1 MFWKLKIKCVV
12 LFVKFYVFIVCFIKV
27 VGLLIKDNG
36 LRKLLIL
43 IFVRN
48 EVKCIVL
55 DEFLWELLDI
65 GIII

>member
-1 MFWKLKIKCVV
+1 M
-12 LFVKFYVFIVCFIKV
+12 FVKFYVFIVCFIKV
-27 VGLLIKDNG
+27 VGLMSNDNG